1 MKSFKIR
8 RQLRGGVSRAAL
20 LSVAALIAATAP
32 VEAFAQD
39 AAPAQD
45 QKGDDDAIV
54 VTGIRA
60 SLASAAQTKRNS
72 DQVIDVISAED
83 IGKFP
88 DKNIGEAIQ
97 RVTGV
102 QLTRGGGEGQNV
114 SIRGASPALTR
125 VEINGQTTLSTG
137 AGTQGRTVDFR
148 ELPAEFV
155 SRVEVVKS
163 GSADMT
169 EGGLGGTVRIITR
182 RPFDAK
188 DGYLAGS
195 AQTVYNEISKRWDP
209 KFAVIGS
216 HLFAHDT
223 IGVLLSATYEQRSLW
238 YDQARTTGWR
248 QIDSSPAAGNQFYD
262 FDHDGIGDFFPDI
275 PRNIINREV
284 TKRYAFNG
292 IVEYRPTDD
301 FKFFVDGT
309 YARGKQT
316 LDSQF
321 LQLTTSIGSAGAG
334 SGVVPSSVTMNPDN
348 TVSHVVFNNI
358 TTLAIPSQLDVTY
371 RNILGYI
378 DRQTFNGQTGFDWQI
393 GKLKVS
399 ARGAYATA
407 FADNHEIDTQG
418 DTFGISSLTVD
429 YTNPQAGPN
438 FTFGT
443 VGTPGT
449 TLNPTNSVGINRIS
463 VLNQPRLNHQNEYD
477 GQLDLEYRPD
487 NGGFLTSLKA
497 GAQRR
502 DVSSNSQLFS
512 VQKIYNSY
520 DGTTTLSITQRAG
533 DNTVNP
539 GTRNNILV
547 PGAPTVTAATI
558 QTMLAGA
565 TLGDHDFF
573 STGELGFAG
582 IPRWLDLGLATAN
595 AMGIPDASTSPMP
608 LSFWTVTDRNWAG
621 YVQGAFKG
629 GPISGVIGFR
639 VVNTKTISTGN
650 SIITTPHPA
659 QVGPPAV
666 PASATTYEVK
676 PVTFTSEYTDF
687 LPAVNLKA
695 ELVPNRLIARA
706 AMTEVLARPEQ
717 NDLAPSFTLD
727 VVGRTGRR
735 GNPDLQPFR
744 ARQYDLGLEWYL
756 NPTSYFSVAYFRK
769 EISSFTFS
777 TTQPETYDGILYTIS
792 LLKNSTQK
800 VTINGFE
807 AGGQVTF
814 DFLPAPF
821 NHLGAQANAT
831 FQKDKG
837 FEAKDLITGGPLPF
851 PGLSRTS
858 YNASAFYE
866 DSTVSLR
873 VSYNWRD
880 KYLATPVGR
889 GNNPEFGEAYGQFDL
904 SSSVNVTKNF
914 QLFLDVVNI
923 TDATRRENA
932 NSIYRRTLEETFGR
946 RVYIGVR
953 GRF

>member
-1 MKSFKIR
+1 MAIAGAVLIGLSPA
-8 RQLRGGVSRAAL
+8 AAL
-20 LSVAALIAATAP
+20 
-32 VEAFAQD
+32 AQD
-39 AAPAQD
+39 APNTEGQD
-45 QKGDDDAIV
+45 EIV
-54 VTGIRA
+54 VSGIRA
-60 SLASAAQTKRNS
+60 SLANALDAKRDSA
-72 DQVIDVISAED
+72 QVIDAISAED

-125 VEINGQTTLSTG
+125 VEINGQSTLSTG

-182 RPFDAK
+182 RPFDSK
-188 DGYLAGS
+188 EGYLAGS
-195 AQTVYNEISKRWDP
+195 AQTVYNEISNRWDP
-209 KFAVIGS
+209 KFALIGS

-248 QIDSSPAAGNQFYD
+248 QIDSSTAAGNQFYD
-262 FDHDGIGDFFPDI
+262 FDHDGAGDFFPDI

-292 IVEYRPTDD
+292 IVEFRPTDD

-309 YARGKQT
+309 YSRGKQT

-321 LQLTTSIGSAGAG
+321 LQLTTAIGAAGAG
-334 SGVVPSSVTMNPDN
+334 SGVVPTSVTMNPDN
-348 TVSHVVFNNI
+348 TVSHVTFNNMPA
-358 TTLAIPSQLDVTY
+358 LAVPSQLAVTY

-393 GKLKVS
+393 GRLKVS
-399 ARGAYATA
+399 ARGAYASA

-418 DTFGISSLTVD
+418 DVLGISSLTVD

-438 FTFGT
+438 FSFGT
-443 VGTPGT
+443 VGTPPV
-449 TLNPTNSVGINRIS
+449 TLDPTKTVGINRAS
-463 VLNQPRLNHQNEYD
+463 VLNQPRLNRQKEYN
-477 GQLDLEYRPD
+477 GQIDLEYRPD

-502 DVSSNSQLFS
+502 DVSSNSELYS
-512 VQKIYNSY
+512 VQKIYNAY
-520 DGTTTLSITQRAG
+520 DGTTTLSITQGA
-533 DNTVNP
+533 NTVNP
-539 GTRNNILV
+539 GARNNV
-547 PGAPTVTAATI
+547 AVAGAPTVTAATI
-558 QTMLAGA
+558 QTLLAGA

-573 STGELGFAG
+573 NTGDLGFAG
-582 IPRWLDLGLATAN
+582 IPRWLNLGLATAD

-621 YVQGAFKG
+621 YAQGAFEA
-629 GPISGVIGFR
+629 GPISGVVGFR
-639 VVNTKTISTGN
+639 VVNTKTISKGN

-659 QVGPPAV
+659 QAGPPPI

-676 PVTFTSEYTDF
+676 PVTFTAEYTDF

-727 VVGRTGRR
+727 VVGHTGRR

-744 ARQYDLGLEWYL
+744 ARQYDLGVEWYL
-756 NPTSYFSVAYFRK
+756 SRTSFLSVAYFRK

-777 TTQPETYDGILYTIS
+777 TTQPETYDGIAYTIS

-800 VTINGFE
+800 VTINGVE
-807 AGGQVTF
+807 AGGQMTF

-821 NHLGAQANAT
+821 NHLGAQANVT
-831 FQKDKG
+831 YQKDKG

-851 PGLSRTS
+851 PGLSRTA

-866 DSTVSLR
+866 DSVLSLR
-873 VSYNWRD
+873 LSYNWRD

-914 QLFLDVVNI
+914 QLFLDVVNL